1 MKLPLPL
8 YLIILVIESYID
20 AILKLVK
27 RNGKRLLLIS
37 GFDIGEHLDAVS
49 KKPCSTLN
57 FRAELKRLQIV
68 SCCR

>member
-27 RNGKRLLLIS
+27 RNGKRLLLLS
-37 GFDIGEHLDAVS
+37 CFDIGEHLDAVS
-49 KKPCSTLN
+49 KKPCSILN
-57 FRAELKRLQIV
+57 FGAELERLQIV
-68 SCCR
+68 PCCR